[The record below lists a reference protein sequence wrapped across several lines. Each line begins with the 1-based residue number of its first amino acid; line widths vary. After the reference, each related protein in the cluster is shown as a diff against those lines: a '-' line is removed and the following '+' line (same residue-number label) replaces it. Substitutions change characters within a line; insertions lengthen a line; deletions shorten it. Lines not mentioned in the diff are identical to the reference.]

1 MEWLVILVL
10 IIIAVFAYLLFAP
23 FYLELNSSSG
33 LCGIRFHRLAYAKLI
48 ITDNTLIIDLWIAG
62 WVRRIDLFAKNAKPK
77 AKLIKPKRKKPFKV
91 SFSRVEAVLKSFKIN
106 KCYLNI
112 DTGNVQLNGML
123 YPCFY
128 WVGKVSHRPVGINFL
143 DQNEIILEIENN
155 MARVIRALI
164 FHLFT
169 FKKQKS
175 WTTLMNYSAN

>member
-1 MEWLVILVL
+1 MEWFVIVVL
-10 IIIAVFAYLLFAP
+10 IIIAVFVYLLFAS
-23 FYLELNSSSG
+23 FYLELNSRSG
-33 LCGIRFHRLAYAKLI
+33 LCRIRFHRLAYGKLI

-62 WVRRIDLFAKNAKPK
+62 WARQIDLFTRNAKSE
-77 AKLIKPKRKKPFKV
+77 AESIKPKRKKPFKV
-91 SFSRVEAVLKSFKIN
+91 SFGRVEAVLRSFKIN

-128 WVGKVSHRPVGINFL
+128 WLSKASHKPVAINFL

-155 MARVIRALI
+155 IARVIQALI

-175 WTTLMNYSAN
+175 